1 MEAKTF
7 ISIKHENPEL
17 HLACKKIINNRFILG
32 ILWMP
37 QKIKNKQVMVI

>member
-17 HLACKKIINNRFILG
+17 NHACKKLINDLFILG